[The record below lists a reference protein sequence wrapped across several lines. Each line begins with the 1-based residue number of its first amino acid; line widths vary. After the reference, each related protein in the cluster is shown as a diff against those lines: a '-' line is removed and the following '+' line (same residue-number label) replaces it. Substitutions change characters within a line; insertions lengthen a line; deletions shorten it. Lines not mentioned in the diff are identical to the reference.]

1 MKKTF
6 LVGFLGL
13 FLVGGF
19 VTGLYLVNQRTNP
32 PSSAK
37 EIINPVAPPTGSG
50 NGQDT
55 TGFVAPSAAA
65 SSAGTLAGCQ
75 KAFGMKSADAG
86 YIKACD
92 LDNNGIINVL
102 DLSKL
107 K

>member
-32 PSSAK
+32 PSSAS
-37 EIINPVAPPTGSG
+37 EIINPVAPPAGSG
-50 NGQDT
+50 NADDG
-55 TGFVAPSAAA
+55 TGFVAPTTAA
-65 SSAGTLAGCQ
+65 SSAGTLANCQ
-75 KAFGMKSADAG
+75 KAFGMKTADAD
-86 YIKACD
+86 YIRTCD

-102 DLSKL
+102 DLSKM